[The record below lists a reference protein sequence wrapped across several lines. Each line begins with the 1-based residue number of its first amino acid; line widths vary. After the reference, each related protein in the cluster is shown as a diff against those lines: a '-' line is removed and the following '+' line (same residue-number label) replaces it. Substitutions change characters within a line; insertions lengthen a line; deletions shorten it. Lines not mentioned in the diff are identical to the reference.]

1 MISFI
6 LHKPS
11 QRRAG
16 LNLVCFEGPLTK
28 ILKQRLDKTGAV
40 AIETAVHV
48 DIWSIDCGEDKLG
61 VGNRIKVSG

>member
-48 DIWSIDCGEDKLG
+48 DI
-61 VGNRIKVSG
+61 